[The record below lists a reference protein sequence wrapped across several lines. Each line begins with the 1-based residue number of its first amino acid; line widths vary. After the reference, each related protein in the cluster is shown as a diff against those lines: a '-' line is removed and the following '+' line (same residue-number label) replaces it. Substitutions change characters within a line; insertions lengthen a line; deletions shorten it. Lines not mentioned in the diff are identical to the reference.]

1 MRNLLTAFLSIA
13 LVGPLFQTPA
23 VAENPEG
30 PDYQVGGSQ
39 IDLHRRYP
47 GDRPLDTGHV
57 RDRGPESGP
66 YVERCYWIARDTFL
80 GLPWGFEQHCR
91 RHTLDNTQ

>member
-1 MRNLLTAFLSIA
+1 MRNLIV
-13 LVGPLFQTPA
+13 VGAIFGLMASSFADLA

-30 PDYQVGGSQ
+30 PDYQVGGSN

-47 GDRPLDTGHV
+47 GDRPLDSGNV
-57 RDRGPESGP
+57 RSRGPERGA
-66 YVERCYWIARDTFL
+66 YVERCTWVARDGIF
-80 GLPWGFEQHCR
+80 GFPWGFSQQCQ